1 MYSDESDRL
10 LRLERK
16 VDFLF
21 QRLGID
27 PDAALLTD
35 GFQDPYGAALPASFH
50 EALGRGKLIQAI
62 KIYREVTG
70 AGLKEAKDAVEAMA
84 RSQM

>member
-1 MYSDESDRL
+1 MSSDENDRL

-21 QRLGID
+21 QRLGVD

-35 GFQDPYGAALPASFH
+35 GFQDPYGTALPASFH
-50 EALGRGKLIQAI
+50 EALRRGQLIQAI

-70 AGLKEAKDAVEAMA
+70 FGLRESKEAVEAMA
-84 RSQM
+84 RGHR